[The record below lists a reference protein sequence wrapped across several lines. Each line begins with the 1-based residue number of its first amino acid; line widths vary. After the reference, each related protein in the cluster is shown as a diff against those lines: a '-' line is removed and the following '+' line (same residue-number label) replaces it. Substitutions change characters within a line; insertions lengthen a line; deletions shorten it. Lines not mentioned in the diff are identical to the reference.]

1 MLKIYGSKLCK
12 DCIACLEA
20 FDKADIAYEYLD
32 FADTL
37 INLKEF
43 LAIRDGNPLF
53 DEVREAGGIGIPCI
67 LRPDGSITLDW
78 ESCM

>member
-32 FADTL
+32 FADAL

-43 LAIRDGNPLF
+43 LAM
-53 DEVREAGGIGIPCI
+53 ETPC
-67 LRPDGSITLDW
+67 LTRFGKPE
-78 ESCM
+78 ESGFPVSFGLMAV